1 MQRISAAR
9 FKAQC
14 LQLRDTVG
22 KEHTEVIITKR
33 GQPVA
38 KLVPYQQEALPL
50 FGLLA
55 GTVQICSDLTVP
67 IEVEWE
73 AMNE

>member
-1 MQRISAAR
+1 M
-9 FKAQC
+9 
-14 LQLRDTVG
+14 G